1 MKRQALFNPYKNSLK
16 MKLHS
21 VLWQNAAALASSQTV
36 RRVELYA
43 EIGRRQAYEITDQVA
58 QEIAAMEAE
67 AENCRQALPRFTTF
81 RPDKDPTCPYC
92 WIVKGERSAVAISS
106 RPDLYRCPSCEG
118 EYSVAP
124 LPSVLAG
131 QRTTS

>member
-1 MKRQALFNPYKNSLK
+1 

-21 VLWQNAAALASSQTV
+21 VLWREAATLTSNQTV

-43 EIGRRQAYEITDQVA
+43 EIGRREAYPITDKVA

-67 AENCRQALPRFTTF
+67 AENCRQAFSRLSTY

-92 WIVKGERSAVAISS
+92 WIVKAEHSPVAKSPH
-106 RPDLYRCPSCEG
+106 PDLYRCSSCDG

-124 LPSVLAG
+124 LPPILPV
-131 QRTTS
+131 TSR